1 MAFGGGTFVT
11 QNKKLPG
18 AYINVVSTDRAT
30 ATVSDRGIAA
40 IMLPLTAANAGKVI
54 EITAMEYLQDPD
66 SKLGADLPQTTID
79 ALDELFCKATSAFIY
94 NNYNGE
100 GAKAVAEITL
110 DGTTPTGGTVNITG
124 GTTTVSALGDINIG
138 SNTIESLFALT
149 LNDAPTEWTVGTAIP
164 ASAHIVLTAVNAG
177 ALAAGDKTALEGSG
191 FAVTDGTSTIEAPT
205 MTQQLKALEPYDF
218 NCIACYTDEEDDVDD
233 FCSQIEL
240 WRDTVGKKCV
250 GVVYNQDDP
259 DYEGIINV
267 INTVSDEGAPEYAL
281 VAWVTG
287 AQAGCNV
294 NASVQ
299 NTKYDGK
306 WDVVCEQ
313 SQTELEDCI
322 EAGQFVFH
330 LSYGDVVV
338 LDDINSLVTTTV
350 DKGEDFKSNQTIR
363 VVDQIANDIA
373 KLFCTKYLGKIPND
387 AAGRVSLWADIVK
400 HHQQLNDIRAITEF
414 ESEDV
419 VVSQG
424 DSRKDVYVEDSITP
438 VNAMSRLYLVIRVL

>member
-18 AYINVVSTDRAT
+18 AYINVVSTPRAT
-30 ATVSDRGIAA
+30 ATVSDRGVAA
-40 IMLPLTAANAGKVI
+40 IMLPLTAQNAGKVI
-54 EITAMEYLQDPD
+54 SLTAMEYLQDAD
-66 SKLGADLPQTTID
+66 KFLGENLPQTTID
-79 ALDELFCKATSAFIY
+79 ALDELFCHAVSAYVY
-94 NNYNGE
+94 NNYYGD
-100 GAKAVAEITL
+100 GAKAVATITL
-110 DGTTPTGGTVNITG
+110 NGTTTTGGTISITG
-124 GTTTVSALGDINIG
+124 GTTTVSTLGDINVG
-138 SNTIESLFALT
+138 SNTLENLFTIKVNGESKAWTASDVIPANATIEL
-149 LNDAPTEWTVGTAIP
+149 TAIN
-164 ASAHIVLTAVNAG
+164 SG
-177 ALAAGDKTALEGSG
+177 ALQAGDKTALEGSG
-191 FAVTDGTSTIEAPT
+191 FTVVDGTSTIPQQT
-205 MTQQLKALEPYDF
+205 MGQQLKALEPYDF
-218 NCIACYTDEEDDVDD
+218 NCIACYTDEGDEVDD

-250 GVVYNQDDP
+250 GVVYNQEDP

-267 INTVSDEGAPEYAL
+267 VNSVSDSTAPDYAL

-287 AQAGCNV
+287 VQSGCEV

-306 WDVVCEQ
+306 WDVVCDK
-313 SQTELEDCI
+313 SQTELEDCLN
-322 EAGQFVFH
+322 AGQFVFH
-330 LSYGDVVV
+330 LAYGDVVV

-350 DKGEDFKSNQTIR
+350 DKGDDFKSNQTIR

-387 AAGRVSLWADIVK
+387 ADGRVSLWGDIVK
-400 HHQQLNDIRAITEF
+400 HHQQLNDIRAITDF

-424 DSRKDVYVEDSITP
+424 DTRKDVYVEDSITP
-438 VNAMSRLYLVIRVL
+438 VNAMSKLYMVIHIM

>member
-1 MAFGGGTFVT
+1 MAYGGGTFVT
-11 QNKKLPG
+11 QNKVLPG
-18 AYINVVSTDRAT
+18 AYINVVSTARAT

-40 IMLPLTAANAGKVI
+40 IMLPLTAATAGKVI
-54 EITAMEYLQDPD
+54 EITALEYLQDAE
-66 SKLGADLPQTTID
+66 KILGEGLPQTTID

-94 NNYNGE
+94 NNYSGE

-110 DGTTPTGGTVNITG
+110 EGTTPTGGTVNITG

-138 SNTIESLFALT
+138 SNTLEALFTLS
-149 LNDAPTEWTVGTAIP
+149 LNDAPTAWTESTTIP
-164 ASAHIVLTAVNAG
+164 AGAHIVLTAVNAG
-177 ALAAGDKTALEGSG
+177 ALVAGDKTTLEGSG
-191 FAVTDGTSTIEAPT
+191 FAVTDGTSTIAAPT
-205 MTQQLKALEPYDF
+205 MGQQLKALEPYDF
-218 NCIACYTDEEDDVDD
+218 NCIACYTDEEDDVSD

-267 INTVSDEGAPEYAL
+267 INTVNDEGAPEYAL

-287 AQAGCNV
+287 AQAGCEV

-306 WDVVCEQ
+306 WEVVCEQ

-330 LSYGDVVV
+330 MAYGDIVV

-350 DKGEDFKSNQTIR
+350 DKGDDFKSNQTIR

-373 KLFCTKYLGKIPND
+373 KLFCTKYIGKIPND
-387 AAGRVSLWADIVK
+387 ADGRVSLWADIVK
-400 HHQQLNDIRAITEF
+400 HHQQLADIRAITDF

-424 DSRKDVYVEDSITP
+424 DTRKDVVVDDSITP
-438 VNAMSRLYLVIRVL
+438 VNAMSKLYLVIHIL